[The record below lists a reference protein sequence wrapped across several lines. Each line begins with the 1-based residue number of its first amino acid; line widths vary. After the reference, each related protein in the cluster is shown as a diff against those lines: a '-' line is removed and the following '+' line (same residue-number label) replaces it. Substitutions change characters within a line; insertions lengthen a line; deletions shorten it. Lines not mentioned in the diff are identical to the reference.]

1 MAKLRSQKL
10 KVFRTPI
17 GFHDAYV
24 AAPSMKAAL
33 EAWGAEG
40 NLFAQGIAEAV
51 SDPKLMKAPL
61 DRPGEVIRV
70 ARGTNGEHLK
80 AAENSLSS
88 AGKRAGTRTGSGVV
102 KKQKPSRA
110 ALDAAEE
117 TLAAA
122 EQRHRDE
129 LRELAREQ
137 SMLDRRRREA
147 ERRYAV
153 ERDEAAAELDKAKR
167 AFDRAMADWKA

>member
-1 MAKLRSQKL
+1 MAKARSHKL

-51 SDPKLMKAPL
+51 SDPKLTKAPL
-61 DRPGEVIRV
+61 ERPGEVIRV
-70 ARGTNGEHLK
+70 ARGTAGEHLK
-80 AAENSLSS
+80 AVGKSPSKS
-88 AGKRAGTRTGSGVV
+88 GKRGPSLTGSGVV

-110 ALDAAEE
+110 ALDAAQE

-122 EQRHRDE
+122 EQRHRAE
-129 LRELAREQ
+129 LRELALEQ
-137 SMLDRRRREA
+137 ALLDRRRREA
-147 ERRYAV
+147 ERQYAI
-153 ERDEAAAELDKAKR
+153 ERDEAAAGLDKAKR
-167 AFDRAMADWKA
+167 AFERAMTD